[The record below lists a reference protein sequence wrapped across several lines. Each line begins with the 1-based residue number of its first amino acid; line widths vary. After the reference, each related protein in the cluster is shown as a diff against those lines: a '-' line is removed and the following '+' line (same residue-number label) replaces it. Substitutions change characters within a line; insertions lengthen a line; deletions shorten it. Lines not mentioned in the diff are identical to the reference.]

1 MDADPLPAH
10 LAPGSIVAGRYR
22 VLRQLGSGG
31 IGIVLEAEQLGLGQ
45 RVALKLLRN
54 ELLDDPDTLARFERE
69 ARVVSQLSSENIVRI
84 FGVERSEHGEPIMV
98 LEFLFGHPVDAL
110 IDDPNP
116 ISISAAVDIVAEA
129 CAGLAVA
136 HAAGVVHRDVKPGN
150 LFLAVRADRSQ
161 VVKVLDFG
169 LTTEL
174 GSKDARL
181 TSTRRSFGTPLY
193 MSPEQIMS
201 AKDVDP
207 RTDQHAL
214 ALSLFELLTKRPAF
228 WDTLPSALTVKIVTT
243 PPPSARGYRP
253 EIPEGLDEAILR
265 ALAKQPQGRFATIA
279 DFAAAIAPFGTKRA
293 HDAALRARTVLS
305 LGLPI
310 DTGVRAA
317 GSGPTTQAE
326 WTTKRMVPAGGPAS
340 RTLLSLA
347 AAAGLGVV
355 GFAAVLAI
363 VAARNR
369 SVEPDT
375 APRSASA
382 PAATSPPRASSTV
395 TLATSLAAPPPTVAP
410 TPPALPT
417 GSTVASD
424 AASGGR
430 SRPPSR
436 PTTSKKPEFIP
447 DY

>member
-1 MDADPLPAH
+1 VDADPLPAH

-279 DFAAAIAPFGTKRA
+279 DFRRRHSALRDEAGARRRAPRA
-293 HDAALRARTVLS
+293 DGAVAGPADRHRGARGRLGAHHAGGVDHEAHGAGRGACLADAALARRRGGARRGRVRSGARDRGRPQSLRRARH
-305 LGLPI
+305 
-310 DTGVRAA
+310 RAA
-317 GSGPTTQAE
+317 IGVG
-326 WTTKRMVPAGGPAS
+326 AGGN
-340 RTLLSLA
+340 LA
-347 AAAGLGVV
+347 AEGELDRH
-355 GFAAVLAI
+355 
-363 VAARNR
+363 AR
-369 SVEPDT
+369 DF
-375 APRSASA
+375 
-382 PAATSPPRASSTV
+382 
-395 TLATSLAAPPPTVAP
+395 
-410 TPPALPT
+410 
-417 GSTVASD
+417 
-424 AASGGR
+424 SGGAAAHR
-430 SRPPSR
+430 RAHASCA
-436 PTTSKKPEFIP
+436 P
-447 DY
+447 DRLDGGE

>member
-1 MDADPLPAH
+1 VDADPLPAH

-228 WDTLPSALTVKIVTT
+228 WT
-243 PPPSARGYRP
+243 PCRR
-253 EIPEGLDEAILR
+253 
-265 ALAKQPQGRFATIA
+265 
-279 DFAAAIAPFGTKRA
+279 
-293 HDAALRARTVLS
+293 
-305 LGLPI
+305 
-310 DTGVRAA
+310 
-317 GSGPTTQAE
+317 
-326 WTTKRMVPAGGPAS
+326 
-340 RTLLSLA
+340 
-347 AAAGLGVV
+347 
-355 GFAAVLAI
+355 
-363 VAARNR
+363 
-369 SVEPDT
+369 
-375 APRSASA
+375 
-382 PAATSPPRASSTV
+382 
-395 TLATSLAAPPPTVAP
+395 
-410 TPPALPT
+410 
-417 GSTVASD
+417 
-424 AASGGR
+424 R
-430 SRPPSR
+430 SR
-436 PTTSKKPEFIP
+436 
-447 DY
+447 